1 MFHIVSSVNIG
12 FTNNKFTNFFLCLHP
27 KVKKCAA
34 MEFDFCRLVRDAV
47 YDNLDKIL
55 SFRDTR
61 RLKPDGSWVTD
72 GDMYVHSLVDS
83 LLCGSRGD
91 VLLVSEEKK
100 PELSGLDNA
109 EYVVTLDPI
118 DGTSNFTYGL
128 AEWGVLVSVYRRMK
142 HWQSMICLPEL
153 HRCLITGDGFRRPAG
168 ARLAGLPSIVLPDDY
183 ASLARDIEYRT
194 MGSCAV
200 NFYYAVTG
208 SYRSIRHYRGAYS
221 WDMLAGLNLALE
233 HGLKAYVDG
242 RPYCGEWLAP
252 GIRHRY
258 LVTE

>member
-1 MFHIVSSVNIG
+1 
-12 FTNNKFTNFFLCLHP
+12 
-27 KVKKCAA
+27 

-168 ARLAGLPSIVLPDDY
+168 ARLAGLPSIVPPDDY
-183 ASLARDIEYRT
+183 ASLAGDIEYRT